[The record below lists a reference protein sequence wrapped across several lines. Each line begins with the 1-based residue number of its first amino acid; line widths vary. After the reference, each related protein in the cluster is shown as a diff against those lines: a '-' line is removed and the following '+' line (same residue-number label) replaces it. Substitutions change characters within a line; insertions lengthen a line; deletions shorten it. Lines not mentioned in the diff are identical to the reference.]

1 MKKRN
6 ICYMVVCFTILLFM
20 NPTNVFAK
28 LEKNKTSPDAFDGK
42 MYNCSDSKEIL
53 VKYSADVGVFAGKFD
68 DKNGIMSDTK
78 KTYRTC
84 VKRGEKTPVAPEL
97 KAEGYEFKGWK
108 ISLYKKEC
116 INSTTCSSKV
126 WKNSIIKS
134 PKPGGSVPMDN
145 SWGGILYTAEWK
157 QTGPTP
163 TPSHQAPIDDSWDNI
178 SPGNYECGG
187 IISSDL
193 LKEIKKIYRTICM
206 VMVVAVVIFG
216 ALDFVKATSS
226 DDNDALKK
234 AQGKFAK
241 RFLIVIILL
250 LLPQLLE
257 FILSIFGDERM
268 KNCLDKI

>member
-6 ICYMVVCFTILLFM
+6 ICYMVVCFAILLFI

-28 LEKNKTSPDAFDGK
+28 LEKYKTSPDAWDNG

-53 VKYSADVGVFAGKFD
+53 VKYSIGDGVFTGKFD
-68 DKNGIMSDTK
+68 DKNGIMNDK
-78 KTYRTC
+78 KNVYRTC
-84 VKRGEKTPVAPEL
+84 VKRGEKTPVAPEM
-97 KAEGYEFKGWK
+97 KAEGYEFQGWK

-116 INSTTCSSKV
+116 INSTTCSSMV
-126 WKNSIIKS
+126 WKSFPKKS
-134 PKPGGSVPMDN
+134 PNPGGKVSLDDN
-145 SWGGILYTAEWK
+145 WKGISYIAEWK

-163 TPSHQAPIDDSWDNI
+163 TPSHQVPTQDPWDNI
-178 SPGNYECGG
+178 SAVNYECGG
-187 IISSDL
+187 IVSGKL

-216 ALDFVKATSS
+216 ALDFVKAISS

-234 AQGKFAK
+234 AQVKFFR
-241 RFLIVIILL
+241 RFLIVVILL

-257 FILSIFGDERM
+257 FIFSIFGDERM